1 MRFCRERGAILVIG
15 RLVAPGAAA
24 TTLGRVV
31 FVRNGHEDNPLLL
44 EHELVHVRQ
53 YRERGLLGFLVP
65 YLWRYLRLRMQG
77 WPHWAAYRRLPLEAE
92 ADWEAR
98 RSLGI
103 GVPDGGAPAILH
115 T

>member
-1 MRFCRERGAILVIG
+1 VIS

-24 TTLGRVV
+24 TTVGRFV
-31 FVRNGHEDNPLLL
+31 FVRRGHEHSARLL

-53 YRERGLLGFLVP
+53 YRQRGLLGFLVP
-65 YLWRYLRLRMQG
+65 YLGRYLWLRLQG

-92 ADWEAR
+92 AEWEAR
-98 RSLGI
+98 LALGI
-103 GVPDGGAPAILH
+103 GTVNGTADGGLR